1 MRTSKRV
8 SGQIPPAYSHLS
20 QLGRDPPIK
29 PLWSKEGGRERERE
43 REGVGGGRG
52 EGNPKQMASIG
63 AEQNRNTEGCRK
75 STALFSIKMY
85 NLGSWRE
92 V

>member
-43 REGVGGGRG
+43 GGSRRRKRRRKSKADGLHRR
-52 EGNPKQMASIG
+52 G
-63 AEQNRNTEGCRK
+63 AEQKHRGV
-75 STALFSIKMY
+75 S
-85 NLGSWRE
+85 
-92 V
+92 

>member
-43 REGVGGGRG
+43 RGR
-52 EGNPKQMASIG
+52 EWEEEEEKEIQSRWPP
-63 AEQNRNTEGCRK
+63 
-75 STALFSIKMY
+75 
-85 NLGSWRE
+85 
-92 V
+92 